1 MYALPNMEHIF
12 RGKFLKETAFCLQTR
27 RNAHSFLT
35 KEKDPIANQ
44 IIFAED
50 QVVKLYVYFFR
61 IVEISLNSSLTSLSF
76 LEKGLA
82 IFFLITIDNN
92 NLRNLQIVDAA

>member
-1 MYALPNMEHIF
+1 MYVLQNMEHIF
-12 RGKFLKETAFCLQTR
+12 RGKFLKETALCLQTR

-50 QVVKLYVYFFR
+50 QVVRLYVYFYR
-61 IVEISLNSSLTSLSF
+61 IVEISLNSSLTSL
-76 LEKGLA
+76 
-82 IFFLITIDNN
+82 IFFQNAEKPMLFSSPSNS
-92 NLRNLQIVDAA
+92 LH